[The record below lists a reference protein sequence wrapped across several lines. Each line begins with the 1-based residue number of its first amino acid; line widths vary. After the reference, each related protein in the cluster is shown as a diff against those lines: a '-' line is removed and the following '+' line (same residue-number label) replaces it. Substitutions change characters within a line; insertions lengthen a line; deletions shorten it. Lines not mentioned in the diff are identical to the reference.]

1 MFMNIINTVHVYKL
15 MTDTKL
21 YEFTS
26 NDKVFKDVLTSHDTD
41 PHTIVTSP
49 RKYTFGPLCQYV
61 TPQ

>member
-1 MFMNIINTVHVYKL
+1 